1 MTRIAKGFLF
11 CAIVVS
17 ASDFAATSADAQS
30 YPTRPVTVVIPF
42 AAGSASDVVS
52 RIIFDKLSKTMGQPF
67 IVDNRPGAGG
77 NTGTAAAA
85 RATPD
90 GYTLLGAASGPLA
103 ANATLYAN
111 LGYDPERDLEM
122 ISPFAAFTI
131 VVVASTKLP
140 VNSLSGLIGYAK
152 ANPGKLNYG
161 SVGIGS
167 SQHLAG
173 EYFAQLTDVKIT
185 HVPYRNIGQ
194 YAPDLMSGAVPLGF
208 QWFPNV
214 AAPIQAKGALALAV
228 AGDQR
233 LAALPDV
240 PTAEEAG
247 LPGYKVAGWFGL
259 AAARRTPRPILEK
272 LNKAVA
278 VALNDPAVRHG
289 FDQAGAQ
296 PVRLPLEASRKFLT
310 DEIVKYREII
320 IRAGVP
326 RIQ

>member
-1 MTRIAKGFLF
+1 IRILRCRWGMTSSW
-11 CAIVVS
+11 AI
-17 ASDFAATSADAQS
+17 
-30 YPTRPVTVVIPF
+30 
-42 AAGSASDVVS
+42 SDVKLKNKVGNSDHDANCQGIPLLRYRCVGMGFS
-52 RIIFDKLSKTMGQPF
+52 RNKRRRTELSDAPRHGRDPIRGRKRQRRCEPNHLRR
-67 IVDNRPGAGG
+67 VVEDHVAAHHRRQSPGAGG

-122 ISPFAAFTI
+122 ITPFAAFTI

-228 AGDQR
+228 AGEQR

-240 PTAEEAG
+240 PTAEQAG
-247 LPGYKVAGWFGL
+247 LP
-259 AAARRTPRPILEK
+259 
-272 LNKAVA
+272 
-278 VALNDPAVRHG
+278 
-289 FDQAGAQ
+289 
-296 PVRLPLEASRKFLT
+296 
-310 DEIVKYREII
+310 
-320 IRAGVP
+320 
-326 RIQ
+326 

>member
-1 MTRIAKGFLF
+1 MTRISKGFIF
-11 CAIVVS
+11 CAVVLP
-17 ASDFAATSADAQS
+17 AWGFAATGADAQS

-52 RIIFDKLSKTMGQPF
+52 RMMLDKMAKATGQPF

-77 NTGTAAAA
+77 NTGTAAVA

-111 LGYDPERDLEM
+111 LGYDPERDVEI

-140 VNSLSGLIGYAK
+140 VNSLSGLIAYAK

-173 EYFAQLTDVKIT
+173 EYFAQLTGVKIT
-185 HVPYRNIGQ
+185 HVPYRNIG
-194 YAPDLMSGAVPLGF
+194 
-208 QWFPNV
+208 NT
-214 AAPIQAKGALALAV
+214 
-228 AGDQR
+228 R
-233 LAALPDV
+233 LTL
-240 PTAEEAG
+240 
-247 LPGYKVAGWFGL
+247 
-259 AAARRTPRPILEK
+259 
-272 LNKAVA
+272 
-278 VALNDPAVRHG
+278 
-289 FDQAGAQ
+289 
-296 PVRLPLEASRKFLT
+296 
-310 DEIVKYREII
+310 
-320 IRAGVP
+320 
-326 RIQ
+326 